1 MGLRVWVRQFKRFP
15 PIPHGEYVLNG
26 NFFLSSAHAVIPPD
40 SVSASTRRSILL
52 LSFGT
57 FSSMCAQRICDA
69 MLPELA
75 RVFAVSLGQ
84 AAQVVSVFA
93 ITYGIAQLVYGPLG
107 DQLGKYRI
115 VTYGAFGCSVGSLVA
130 VFASSLDMLLVA
142 RFLIALSAAG
152 LIPLAM
158 AWVGDS
164 VPTNRL
170 QEMLTRT
177 GLGSTLGLVAGQL
190 LGGVLTDAFGWRWCF
205 VFMALLFTVVGAFL
219 FSDLRRQR
227 MALPDTA
234 TSVEQ
239 APQPTR
245 RANFIKQAYTI
256 ITGPWS
262 RVVLAMAVVEG
273 AVSFGV
279 LAIWASH
286 LHHRLGLSLTVAGA
300 IVALFGLGGML
311 YMVAARTLIAHFGQ
325 RGLVAVGGVVFG
337 LCACVMAFTPHWL
350 VAVPASLISG
360 FGFFMF
366 HNTMQAN
373 ATDMAPHAR
382 GTAVSL
388 FSSFLFL
395 GQSVGVVMAASLIG
409 RIGTS
414 AVISGAGVVMALEGA
429 FFAWVLG
436 RRHPSGTAG

>member
-1 MGLRVWVRQFKRFP
+1 MTT
-15 PIPHGEYVLNG
+15 H
-26 NFFLSSAHAVIPPD
+26 HTD
-40 SVSASTRRSILL
+40 TVSATTRRSILL
-52 LSFGT
+52 LSFAT

-93 ITYGIAQLVYGPLG
+93 ITYGVAQLVYGPLG
-107 DQLGKYRI
+107 DRLGKYRI
-115 VTYGAFGCSVGSLVA
+115 ITFGAFGCGVASLVA

-142 RFLIALSAAG
+142 RFLMSLSAAG
-152 LIPLAM
+152 LIPMAM

-164 VPTNRL
+164 VPTHRL

-190 LGGVLTDAFGWRWCF
+190 LGGLLTDALGWRWCF
-205 VFMALLFTVVGAFL
+205 VFTALLFTVVGMFL
-219 FSDLRRQR
+219 LNDLRRQR
-227 MALPDTA
+227 GALLEVAAGTPPLAQTP
-234 TSVEQ
+234 
-239 APQPTR
+239 APAQR
-245 RANFIKQAYTI
+245 VNFIRQAVAI

-311 YMVAARTLIAHFGQ
+311 YMVFARALIAHLGQ
-325 RGLVAVGGVVFG
+325 QGLVIIGGALFG
-337 LCACVMAFTPHWL
+337 LCACVIAFTPNWL
-350 VAVPASLISG
+350 VALPASLISG

-373 ATDMAPHAR
+373 ATNMAPHAR

-395 GQSVGVVMAASLIG
+395 GQSVGVVLAASLIDRVG
-409 RIGTS
+409 SS
-414 AVISGAGVVMALEGA
+414 AVISGAGVVMALEGV
-429 FFAWVLG
+429 FFARVL
-436 RRHPSGTAG
+436 RRREAARRAAA